1 MTLTATPSSGSAFGG
16 WSGACSGTGSC
27 AVTMSSSQ
35 AVTASF
41 NPSVAPTITIGISP
55 AAATIQT
62 GGTQHFTATV
72 IGATNTAANWS
83 VNGVAGGNPSAGTIS
98 SSGLYTAP
106 ASVPSSNT
114 VTIAATSVAN
124 PSAAAS
130 AMLLINPACQ
140 VPAAAMTDANGT
152 ATLCAG
158 GFVFPIQLT
167 DVDSGQPLASG
178 LAVSAAV
185 DPALPGRAI
194 VLIADPAQN
203 YPLQFVLLDS
213 PPPAGATAAR
223 REAAADRQAQAS
235 GSTIAVPA
243 QSGTA
248 AVLTGVIQ
256 ALQTGLLAGA
266 LPAPK
271 PNTQSFTNTF
281 LTVVQE
287 MTSSSQVLLPP
298 PLSGALPSVTT
309 SSPVP
314 IGEYRQALATQVG
327 ADAAQN
333 LSTWYITLPAD
344 EEITLVG
351 SLSDLYGGLA
361 AAVTV
366 DIMDDVL
373 ATYYQ
378 EIGASSVVTET
389 IRFGGI
395 AVQIPLPDFTA
406 PIQNIIPPKPNLNIT
421 VQAPNGS
428 AVSKGSV
435 QLVSGGDLG
444 FGMLG
449 NVGGNGLAA
458 IPAPPGPY
466 TARVDSLGFQPQ
478 TQNVTVPALGGT
490 SLSFVLQFLPQPL
503 ALSFNPVTPVPAML
517 GMPYLFS
524 FCSPPLTNPAQLCEV
539 PPATNPSGGQPP
551 YRFQL
556 ATLGG
561 FPPMGISLSLNGLLT
576 GTAKAAGTANF
587 QVCAVDLSG
596 ASVCQPVSLTVDPV
610 LTITTS
616 GNGTVGSS
624 PQGTPCGSGC
634 FGFAPETVVT
644 LTATPNTGSTFTGWS
659 GACSGTGLCTVT
671 MGSSQTVTATF
682 SGAAG
687 GMTLVSNTPFTC
699 VATSGFGMNCS
710 GSVTTNISL
719 PMAAGTALAV
729 IVSSSID
736 GSFFPSASVTTT
748 QSPPG
753 TPTFPI
759 QAGVLSCPAAQTDL
773 DLYQVIDGVVTGP
786 SLASVSGL
794 NISFAC
800 P

>member
-1 MTLTATPSSGSAFGG
+1 
-16 WSGACSGTGSC
+16 
-27 AVTMSSSQ
+27 
-35 AVTASF
+35 
-41 NPSVAPTITIGISP
+41 
-55 AAATIQT
+55 
-62 GGTQHFTATV
+62 
-72 IGATNTAANWS
+72 
-83 VNGVAGGNPSAGTIS
+83 
-98 SSGLYTAP
+98 
-106 ASVPSSNT
+106 
-114 VTIAATSVAN
+114 
-124 PSAAAS
+124 
-130 AMLLINPACQ
+130 
-140 VPAAAMTDANGT
+140 
-152 ATLCAG
+152 
-158 GFVFPIQLT
+158 
-167 DVDSGQPLASG
+167 
-178 LAVSAAV
+178 
-185 DPALPGRAI
+185 
-194 VLIADPAQN
+194 
-203 YPLQFVLLDS
+203 
-213 PPPAGATAAR
+213 
-223 REAAADRQAQAS
+223 
-235 GSTIAVPA
+235 
-243 QSGTA
+243 
-248 AVLTGVIQ
+248 
-256 ALQTGLLAGA
+256 
-266 LPAPK
+266 
-271 PNTQSFTNTF
+271 
-281 LTVVQE
+281 
-287 MTSSSQVLLPP
+287 
-298 PLSGALPSVTT
+298 
-309 SSPVP
+309 
-314 IGEYRQALATQVG
+314 
-327 ADAAQN
+327 
-333 LSTWYITLPAD
+333 
-344 EEITLVG
+344 
-351 SLSDLYGGLA
+351 
-361 AAVTV
+361 
-366 DIMDDVL
+366 VL

-435 QLVSGGDLG
+435 QLVSSGDLG
-444 FGMLG
+444 LGILG

-490 SLSFVLQFLPQPL
+490 SLSFALQFLPQPV

-524 FCSPPLTNPAQLCEV
+524 FCAPPLTNPAQLCEV

-551 YRFQL
+551 YHFQL

-576 GTAKAAGTANF
+576 GAAKTAGTTNF

-616 GNGTVGSS
+616 GDGTVGSS

-753 TPTFPI
+753 NLTFPI
-759 QAGVLSCPAAQTDL
+759 QASVLSCPAAQTDL

>member
-1 MTLTATPSSGSAFGG
+1 
-16 WSGACSGTGSC
+16 
-27 AVTMSSSQ
+27 
-35 AVTASF
+35 
-41 NPSVAPTITIGISP
+41 
-55 AAATIQT
+55 
-62 GGTQHFTATV
+62 
-72 IGATNTAANWS
+72 
-83 VNGVAGGNPSAGTIS
+83 
-98 SSGLYTAP
+98 
-106 ASVPSSNT
+106 
-114 VTIAATSVAN
+114 
-124 PSAAAS
+124 
-130 AMLLINPACQ
+130 
-140 VPAAAMTDANGT
+140 
-152 ATLCAG
+152 
-158 GFVFPIQLT
+158 
-167 DVDSGQPLASG
+167 
-178 LAVSAAV
+178 
-185 DPALPGRAI
+185 
-194 VLIADPAQN
+194 
-203 YPLQFVLLDS
+203 
-213 PPPAGATAAR
+213 
-223 REAAADRQAQAS
+223 
-235 GSTIAVPA
+235 
-243 QSGTA
+243 
-248 AVLTGVIQ
+248 
-256 ALQTGLLAGA
+256 
-266 LPAPK
+266 
-271 PNTQSFTNTF
+271 
-281 LTVVQE
+281 
-287 MTSSSQVLLPP
+287 
-298 PLSGALPSVTT
+298 
-309 SSPVP
+309 
-314 IGEYRQALATQVG
+314 
-327 ADAAQN
+327 
-333 LSTWYITLPAD
+333 
-344 EEITLVG
+344 
-351 SLSDLYGGLA
+351 
-361 AAVTV
+361 
-366 DIMDDVL
+366 MDDVL

-753 TPTFPI
+753 NLTFPI
-759 QAGVLSCPAAQTDL
+759 QASVLSCPAAQTDL

>member
-1 MTLTATPSSGSAFGG
+1 
-16 WSGACSGTGSC
+16 
-27 AVTMSSSQ
+27 
-35 AVTASF
+35 
-41 NPSVAPTITIGISP
+41 
-55 AAATIQT
+55 
-62 GGTQHFTATV
+62 
-72 IGATNTAANWS
+72 
-83 VNGVAGGNPSAGTIS
+83 
-98 SSGLYTAP
+98 
-106 ASVPSSNT
+106 
-114 VTIAATSVAN
+114 
-124 PSAAAS
+124 
-130 AMLLINPACQ
+130 
-140 VPAAAMTDANGT
+140 
-152 ATLCAG
+152 
-158 GFVFPIQLT
+158 
-167 DVDSGQPLASG
+167 
-178 LAVSAAV
+178 
-185 DPALPGRAI
+185 
-194 VLIADPAQN
+194 
-203 YPLQFVLLDS
+203 
-213 PPPAGATAAR
+213 
-223 REAAADRQAQAS
+223 
-235 GSTIAVPA
+235 
-243 QSGTA
+243 
-248 AVLTGVIQ
+248 
-256 ALQTGLLAGA
+256 
-266 LPAPK
+266 
-271 PNTQSFTNTF
+271 
-281 LTVVQE
+281 
-287 MTSSSQVLLPP
+287 
-298 PLSGALPSVTT
+298 
-309 SSPVP
+309 
-314 IGEYRQALATQVG
+314 
-327 ADAAQN
+327 
-333 LSTWYITLPAD
+333 
-344 EEITLVG
+344 
-351 SLSDLYGGLA
+351 
-361 AAVTV
+361 
-366 DIMDDVL
+366 MDDVL

-576 GTAKAAGTANF
+576 GAAKTAGTTNF

-687 GMTLVSNTPFTC
+687 GM
-699 VATSGFGMNCS
+699 NCS

-729 IVSSSID
+729 IVGSSID